1 MVIKAHMLMMIIVMV
16 LIFLDYQH
24 HHQAN
29 NLCELGIERE
39 TLVELCKNFKQIPQ
53 VSFLVMVIVMVSY
66 LVMVMVARVVI
77 VLALL
82 TVRRE
87 LISKRFKFET
97 VLMGYFLSI
106 VISSS

>member
-1 MVIKAHMLMMIIVMV
+1 MQEL
-16 LIFLDYQH
+16 
-24 HHQAN
+24 QADSSG
-29 NLCELGIERE
+29 ELLGHGDGDGELLGHRDD
-39 TLVELCKNFKQIPQ
+39 VE
-53 VSFLVMVIVMVSY
+53 
-66 LVMVMVARVVI
+66 VVI